1 MFFKAEN
8 FENFQRSLIYVWFTG
23 IGPDMADLGPDLV
36 RIGIK
41 KLSEFGP
48 ILINLGPIWQ
58 VVALLLSL
66 T

>member
-1 MFFKAEN
+1 
-8 FENFQRSLIYVWFTG
+8 
-23 IGPDMADLGPDLV
+23 MADSGPDLV

-48 ILINLGPIWQ
+48 ILINLGPIWK